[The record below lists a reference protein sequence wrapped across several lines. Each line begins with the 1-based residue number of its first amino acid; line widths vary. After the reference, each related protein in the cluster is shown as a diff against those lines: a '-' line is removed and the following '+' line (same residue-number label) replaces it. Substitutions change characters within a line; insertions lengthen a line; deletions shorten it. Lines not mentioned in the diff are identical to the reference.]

1 METKYNFG
9 STYGDG
15 LEFRRHL
22 WRCSADH
29 IPETSAQREPGAADV
44 DAGQRPGA
52 LHRSGAGQHQ
62 EARAAERRNC
72 RPWETK
78 RKLLPW
84 ARPNRPRIPIGGKTG
99 PPRPPSGPAPPRPPA
114 AAPTPARPPSGHPPG
129 PRADT
134 RRPAA
139 PAPARPPVRHPP
151 GRRGRQ
157 VGRRSH
163 ARRPR
168 LRRPQARRTTPRS
181 GAGPAGPAHRPTRSP
196 GRPQHRFR
204 RPVVRDE
211 GVDVAAPQGADDGL
225 HFPRPAG
232 HGDDVRDGLQSVQ

>member
-1 METKYNFG
+1 MKSSRTAMPETRATSTSPPMETKYNFG

-29 IPETSAQREPGAADV
+29 IPETSGQREPGAADV

-114 AAPTPARPPSGHPPG
+114 AAPTPARPPSRHPQARRSGTRPAPEPTPAGPPLRHPPG

-134 RRPAA
+134 RRPAVRLLA
-139 PAPARPPVRHPP
+139 PAPARRALLTDP
-151 GRRGRQ
+151 
-157 VGRRSH
+157 
-163 ARRPR
+163 
-168 LRRPQARRTTPRS
+168 
-181 GAGPAGPAHRPTRSP
+181 PAHRDAPSTASA
-196 GRPQHRFR
+196 
-204 RPVVRDE
+204 VRW
-211 GVDVAAPQGADDGL
+211 
-225 HFPRPAG
+225 
-232 HGDDVRDGLQSVQ
+232 SVMRVST